1 VKKIVKKNIKAMQT
15 YIIMLRGI
23 NLGAK
28 RKMPMQELKTLLT
41 KLGFSDVETYIQS
54 GNALVKHNTET
65 SEQAL
70 EKKIETAIATQFGF
84 DVPVMIRNKS
94 DFEILFNNNPF
105 IGKEG
110 IDIEKLHVTFLEKI
124 PELAQLE
131 KINTYNYEP
140 DVFQIINKEAY
151 LHCPVDYGHTKLS
164 NTFFESKLKM
174 KTTTRNW
181 KTVTKLFS
189 MC

>member
-1 VKKIVKKNIKAMQT
+1 MTT

-28 RKMPMQELKTLLT
+28 RKMPMPELKILLA
-41 KLGFSDVETYIQS
+41 KLGFSDIETYIQS
-54 GNALVKHNTET
+54 GNVVCKSDVEK
-65 SEQAL
+65 SEQIL
-70 EKKIETAIATQFGF
+70 EKEIEMAILEQFGF
-84 DVPVMIRNKS
+84 DVPVMIRNKT
-94 DFEILFNNNPF
+94 DFEQVFNQNPF
-105 IGKEG
+105 IGKDG
-110 IDIEKLHVTFLEKI
+110 VDIEKLHVTFLEKI
-124 PELAQLE
+124 PESVHLD

-140 DVFQIINKEAY
+140 DIFEIKNKDVY
-151 LHCPVDYGHTKLS
+151 LHCPIDYGHTKLS

-181 KTVTKLFS
+181 KTVTKLAS